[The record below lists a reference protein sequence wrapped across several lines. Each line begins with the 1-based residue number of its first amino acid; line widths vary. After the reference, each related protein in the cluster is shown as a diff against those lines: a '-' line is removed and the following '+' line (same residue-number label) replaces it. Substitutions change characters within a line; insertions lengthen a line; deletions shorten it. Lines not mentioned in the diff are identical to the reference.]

1 MPLRHIYFS
10 VKDTGIV
17 SNLLKA
23 MNSEIQVQSEY
34 GKGSNFYFTLEQCV
48 VNDNNI
54 GSFEQKRKSLMTEN
68 MNYTGFVAP
77 NARILII
84 DDLEINLSVAC
95 ALLEHLQMQIDTAQ
109 SGRIAIET
117 EQELLDFLKRAK
129 VVAEH
134 FDMMEFMAIEEDA
147 SDWDVEEH
155 NKAVYNKMM
164 GFINNTA
171 FLDAKRFLDELGI

>member
-1 MPLRHIYFS
+1 
-10 VKDTGIV
+10 
-17 SNLLKA
+17 
-23 MNSEIQVQSEY
+23 
-34 GKGSNFYFTLEQCV
+34 
-48 VNDNNI
+48 
-54 GSFEQKRKSLMTEN
+54 MTEN

-134 FDMMEFMAIEEDA
+134 FDMMEFMAIEEEA

-155 NKAVYNKMM
+155 NKEVYNKMM
-164 GFINNTA
+164 GFIKNTA

>member
-54 GSFEQKRKSLMTEN
+54 GSFE
-68 MNYTGFVAP
+68 
-77 NARILII
+77 
-84 DDLEINLSVAC
+84 
-95 ALLEHLQMQIDTAQ
+95 
-109 SGRIAIET
+109 
-117 EQELLDFLKRAK
+117 
-129 VVAEH
+129 
-134 FDMMEFMAIEEDA
+134 
-147 SDWDVEEH
+147 
-155 NKAVYNKMM
+155 
-164 GFINNTA
+164 
-171 FLDAKRFLDELGI
+171 